1 MSEYDALVRLWND
14 CHDAESRDLIIDL
27 VNNFKVITSFDMVD
41 ITKSVSAHVQ
51 EKWSLS
57 AKNTIFFAVS
67 DDHEADGSQ
76 AFLQQLKN
84 DFSSVD
90 GWSEKNFRNSLVGY
104 SDAFGNGKNYV
115 LFDDFFGTGKTIER
129 QATKFVEYVKN
140 SQYKDNR
147 VYLLAIAGMAAAKS
161 RLDGLGLDYHSEIW
175 LNRGISDRYEG
186 ADVSSKR
193 KIMKSLE
200 KNLAAIYKGQF
211 MPSMGYGSSEALF
224 SVHNHNCPNNV
235 FPIFWW
241 PVYKDYKPRKTI
253 FKRLR

>member
-1 MSEYDALVRLWND
+1 
-14 CHDAESRDLIIDL
+14 
-27 VNNFKVITSFDMVD
+27 MVD
-41 ITKSVSAHVQ
+41 VTKAISAHVQ

-57 AKNTIFFAVS
+57 AKNTVFFAVS
-67 DDHEADGSQ
+67 DDCEVDGSQ

-84 DFSSVD
+84 DFSPVD

-104 SDAFGNGKNYV
+104 GDAFGNGKNYI

-129 QATKFVEYVKN
+129 KATKFIEYVKN
-140 SQYKDNR
+140 SRYKNNR
-147 VYLLAIAGMAAAKS
+147 VYLLAIAGMNAAKI
-161 RLDGLGLDYHSEIW
+161 RLDELGLDYHSEIW
-175 LNRGISDRYEG
+175 LNRGISDRYKSED
-186 ADVSSKR
+186 AASNR

-200 KNLAAIYKGQF
+200 KNLATLYKGQF

-224 SVHNHNCPNNV
+224 SVNNYNCPNNV

-241 PVYKDYKPRKTI
+241 PVYKDYKARKTV